1 MDKILVTICV
11 IRLWGNIIR
20 SVFTTTTTITNIIW
34 IQKWKCIHRQ
44 MYLIE
49 SKKNVWR
56 FSEISAWKV
65 VCLSMRMDY
74 SWTWSV
80 PLTLWRLM
88 ITTMDCVH
96 KLHCHLYTFYRL
108 PDAPRKTYT
117 PKNNYYTHY
126 NGQRYECVAFTPD
139 IVWLY
144 FLCVCS
150 SWFLIFCRID
160 LCTYVCVLIWV
171 CVNELDGIRF
181 QQIKR
186 N

>member
-1 MDKILVTICV
+1 
-11 IRLWGNIIR
+11 
-20 SVFTTTTTITNIIW
+20 
-34 IQKWKCIHRQ
+34 

-49 SKKNVWR
+49 SKKKNVWR

-108 PDAPRKTYT
+108 PDAPKKTYT

-126 NGQRYECVAFTPD
+126 NGQRYECV
-139 IVWLY
+139 WLLHRILDGC
-144 FLCVCS
+144 FFCVCV
-150 SWFLIFCRID
+150 FELIFD
-160 LCTYVCVLIWV
+160 FWPNWFVYVCMCFNMSVWKW
-171 CVNELDGIRF
+171 IR
-181 QQIKR
+181 
-186 N
+186 